1 MEQIIDY
8 LRMSYL
14 NIIKYFTKSNYC
26 KIDNII
32 EYYLLF
38 NNDTIPLKIEL
49 INGLCLSLINDEY
62 IIDYKVD
69 RTKKIRIDKLKI
81 KIIKNN
87 IDFNYDFFTFGLIEN
102 NQLIFSSYYNNIIVF
117 DIYNEHIILNHCNIT
132 TSLY

>member
-14 NIIKYFTKSNYC
+14 NIIKYFTESNYC
-26 KIDNII
+26 KIVNII

-38 NNDTIPLKIEL
+38 KNDTIPLKIEL

-102 NQLIFSSYYNNIIVF
+102 NQLIFSSYYNNIIIF
-117 DIYNEHIILNHCNIT
+117 DIFDDYIILNHCNLT